1 MNILAFDTVSS
12 SFSVALKSDDSII
25 EINKENIKN
34 HNSELIP
41 ILNDFLE
48 ENKLSLD
55 NIDCIVLGI
64 GPGSFTSIRIAF
76 ATIKSICYAKNI
88 KIIGVSSLESLY
100 QNIKSFNGLKLAL
113 IEARK
118 GSVYTNIY
126 RDDKKI
132 KENLD
137 LTYNELIDLIDSI
150 SNENEIITLCGDG
163 FSKNKE
169 IFLESLKN
177 YKINDLDN
185 SFNIIKA
192 SNSIILSES
201 RFKAGDFDNIFS
213 LSPLYL
219 RKSEAENK
227 KINLNNEFY
236 RKIFR

>member
-12 SFSVALKSDDSII
+12 SFSIALKSDDSII

-41 ILNDFLE
+41 ILDDFLK

-100 QNIKSFNGLKLAL
+100 QNIKSFDGVKLAL

-118 GSVYTNIY
+118 GSVYANIY
-126 RDDKKI
+126 KDDKKI

-137 LTYNELIDLIDSI
+137 LTYNEIINLIDSI
-150 SNENEIITLCGDG
+150 SNKNEIITLCGDG

-169 IFLESLKN
+169 FFLESLKN
-177 YKINDLDN
+177 NSKNYKINNLDN

-192 SNSIILSES
+192 SNSILLSES
-201 RFKAGDFDNIFS
+201 RFKAGDFDDIFS

-227 KINLNNEFY
+227 KANLNNEF
-236 RKIFR
+236 